1 MKCVYQAA
9 DTLEAHLVLGL
20 LEQHRI
26 QGFIEGAHLT
36 GGLGELPVQN
46 YVRVLVNDIDYEAG
60 RRLMLEYDQAN
71 AITDPLPQPVFRHW
85 GWFVLALLAIIA
97 AESLRFL

>member
-26 QGFIEGAHLT
+26 QGFI
-36 GGLGELPVQN
+36 
-46 YVRVLVNDIDYEAG
+46 
-60 RRLMLEYDQAN
+60 
-71 AITDPLPQPVFRHW
+71 
-85 GWFVLALLAIIA
+85 
-97 AESLRFL
+97 